1 MAKRFGGFT
10 PEQMGKIV
18 PEMQGMQADEQAR
31 FLASQPGAAA
41 RVGKMSELAE
51 KRINM
56 AYGGYVKGYAAG
68 GMANQLIKSKQVN
81 KFNLAE
87 AAKAGTFNE
96 NRIKPVGKPSNG
108 MAPVPQPGRPLV
120 SQPMRPKGQQVPV
133 QRPTPG
139 MQPMTPR
146 VQRPLK
152 TNETNPY
159 SDKANQ
165 AMRKQELALQKKM
178 GFDPSTIKSQ
188 ADADANKDKFAQY
201 KKAMTDFSNSN
212 PDVVA
217 AKSYQMKGSQQ
228 SAETTQQTPPTDLD
242 TAQQSYAD
250 AETALQ
256 AARDAQAANPE
267 DTALQDALTSA
278 EANVNLAQE
287 GMASAEAAFKATEVP
302 TSSELVSGAIND
314 PSSMITETD
323 VELNEV
329 TDEQLIDPATGQ
341 LKDAAPTVAGTTAE
355 TAADVQAPDDLTAE
369 TVDTTL
375 STPAVSEALDGLEAA
390 QGTVS
395 DDATVD
401 AANMSPQ
408 ELAQLGLEAD
418 QIEEAQTVDAPDP
431 RTLQEGELVS
441 GSAVDMERVKK
452 EINFQA
458 ATGAPSTDATVQGQL
473 TGLMEQF
480 EGKDP
485 PAWAAGAMR
494 AAGAAMAARGLSAS
508 SMAGQAVV
516 QAAMESALPIAMQDA
531 QTSAAFEKQ
540 NLSNKQ
546 QAAMF
551 AAEKR
556 AEFMGLEFTQ
566 EFETRVA
573 NASKISD
580 IANMNFTAEQ
590 QVALENARMA
600 QSVDLANL
608 GAKNAKVLADAAA
621 MSQMDLANLSNEQ
634 QARVTNAKA
643 FLDMDMANL
652 ANEQQTSIFK
662 TKAMTDAI
670 LSDTAADNAT
680 KQFNASSKMQTE
692 QFMANLTS
700 TVSMFNNEQTNAMS
714 KFNAGESNAIEKF
727 NSELI
732 NQREQFNT
740 NNSLVIEQAN
750 ASWYQAVSTQNTAA
764 INDANRAD
772 AQAANNMTNL
782 AFNAAMQETRDMMQY
797 AWTSEENDAN
807 RAVQIAIA
815 KLSSNDAK
823 AAAAANKTAGMWG
836 AFGSFAAAIWR

>member
-10 PEQMGKIV
+10 PEQLGKIV
-18 PEMQGMQADEQAR
+18 PEMQGMQSDEQAK

-56 AYGGYVKGYAAG
+56 AQGGLVNDYAVGGLAAG
-68 GMANQLIKSKQVN
+68 IGKKLLGLGGPQVSMERN
-81 KFNLAE
+81 PYEDKAAKRVNAFNAFNAE
-87 AAKAGTFNE
+87 AVAADNFNTANAGT
-96 NRIKPVGKPSNG
+96 V
-108 MAPVPQPGRPLV
+108 
-120 SQPMRPKGQQVPV
+120 RPKGQQVPV
-133 QRPTPG
+133 QQRTPG
-139 MQPMTPR
+139 MMPITAP

-165 AMRKQELALQKKM
+165 AIRKQERLVQKEL
-178 GFDPSTIKSQ
+178 GFDPGSIKSKE
-188 ADADANKDKFAQY
+188 DAEANKDKIEQY
-201 KKAMTDFSNSN
+201 RKAMTDFSNSN
-212 PDVVA
+212 SDIQA

-228 SAETTQQTPPTDLD
+228 QATPTALD

-250 AETALQ
+250 SQKALQ

-267 DTALQDALTSA
+267 DEALKKSVSDAEAALT
-278 EANVNLAQE
+278 LAGE
-287 GMASAEAAFKATEVP
+287 GMTSAEAAFKATEVP
-302 TSSELVSGAIND
+302 TSAELVSGAIND
-314 PSSMITETD
+314 PTSMTTKTD
-323 VELNEV
+323 VALNEV

-341 LKDAAPTVAGTTAE
+341 LKDAAPTVTGTTAE
-355 TAADVQAPDDLTAE
+355 TASDVQAPDDLTAE

-375 STPAVSEALDGLEAA
+375 STPAVSEALDSLEAA
-390 QGTVS
+390 KGTVS
-395 DDATVD
+395 EEATVD
-401 AANMSPQ
+401 AATMSPQ

-418 QIEEAQTVDAPDP
+418 QIEEAQTVDAPDA

-531 QTSAAFEKQ
+531 QTTAAFEKQ

-556 AEFMGLEFTQ
+556 AEFMGMEFTQ
-566 EFETRVA
+566 EFQTRVA

-714 KFNAGESNAIEKF
+714 KFNAGEANAIEKF

-750 ASWYQAVSTQNTAA
+750 AAWYQSVSTQNTAA

-807 RAVQIAIA
+807 RAVQLAIA
-815 KLSSNDAK
+815 KLSSDDAK
-823 AAAAANKTAGMWG
+823 AAASASKTAGMWG
-836 AFGSFAAAIWR
+836 AFGSFAAALWRK